1 MLSKPYNILYF
12 SSFGSLRGG
21 GQKSLYYLVTNLD
34 RTAFRPHVVIP
45 TEDSLAMKLRTH
57 DIEVTVLGLPKV
69 LNINIL
75 KHANAL
81 HKLLRLCTEY
91 KIDLIH
97 TDGPRN
103 TFYAGLAARI
113 KHIPLA
119 WHVRAS
125 NRDSYDRVLYY
136 LSSKII
142 LVADTLRS
150 RFDWVHKSFKFVTVY
165 NAVDLT
171 DFRAGRSSTVVR
183 NQYKIS
189 NRDLMITV
197 TGRIEKLKGQKYLIE
212 ACGMLKEKL
221 EDFYVLFSGEIAEL
235 SYMKECEYKAV
246 ELGIQDRIIFTGYR
260 DDMSQILS
268 ETDIF
273 VLPSLFEAFP
283 RSVIEAMSSGKPV
296 IVTDVGGCREAVEDD
311 VSGFVIPPGDPEAL
325 ADRIHML
332 GTDDNRRLEIG
343 RAARTRAEGM
353 FSIQQNVD
361 KTQQVYME
369 FLRQGSE

>member
-1 MLSKPYNILYF
+1 MLSKPFNILYF

-45 TEDSLAMKLRTH
+45 TEDSLAAKLRAH
-57 DIEVTVLGLPKV
+57 DIAVIVLGLPKI

-75 KHANAL
+75 KHVNAL
-81 HKLLRLCTEY
+81 QKLLRLCTEY
-91 KIDLIH
+91 DIDLIH

-103 TFYAGLAARI
+103 TFYAGLAAKI

-125 NRDSYDRVLYY
+125 NRDSYDRLLYY
-136 LSSKII
+136 LSTKII

-150 RFDWVHKSFKFVTVY
+150 RFDWANKSRKFITVY

-171 DFRAGRSSTVVR
+171 DFRPGKSSKVVR

-189 NRDLMITV
+189 NSGLIITV

-221 EDFYVLFSGEIAEL
+221 ENFYVLLSGEIAEL
-235 SYMKECEYKAV
+235 SYMKECEDKAV
-246 ELGIQDRIIFTGYR
+246 EFGIQDRIIFTGYR
-260 DDMSQILS
+260 DDVSQILG

-311 VSGFVIPPGDPEAL
+311 VSGFVVPPGKSEAL

-332 GTDDNRRLEIG
+332 GTDDKRRLEIG

-353 FSIQQNVD
+353 FGIKQNVE
-361 KTQQVYME
+361 KIQQVYME
-369 FLRQGSE
+369 FLR

>member
-1 MLSKPYNILYF
+1 MFSKPYDILYF

-21 GQKSLYYLVTNLD
+21 GQKSLYSLVTNLD

-75 KHANAL
+75 KHVNAL
-81 HKLLRLCTEY
+81 HKLLRLCNEY
-91 KIDLIH
+91 EIDLIH

-113 KHIPLA
+113 KHIPLV

-125 NRDSYDRVLYY
+125 NRDTYDRLLYY

-150 RFDWVHKSFKFVTVY
+150 RFDWAHKSRKFITVY

-171 DFRAGRSSTVVR
+171 DFQPGRSSTVIR
-183 NQYKIS
+183 NQYKIGK
-189 NRDLMITV
+189 RDLIITV
-197 TGRIEKLKGQKYLIE
+197 TGRIEKLKGQKYLID

-221 EDFYVLFSGEIAEL
+221 ENFYVLLSGEIAEL
-235 SYMKECEYKAV
+235 SYMKECEDKAV
-246 ELGIQDRIIFTGYR
+246 ELEIQDRIIFTGYS

-296 IVTDVGGCREAVEDD
+296 IVTDVGGCREAVEDH
-311 VSGFVIPPGDPEAL
+311 VSGFVVPPGKSEAL
-325 ADRIHML
+325 ADRIHVL
-332 GTDDNRRLEIG
+332 GKNYDRRLEIG
-343 RAARTRAEGM
+343 RAARKRAEGM
-353 FSIQQNVD
+353 FNIQQNVD